1 MILLDWQGTHSSQF
15 SQTHPL
21 GPISSKEVL
30 CSRFVRDGLPLRLC
44 SVPFCSQRTCGTEP
58 HNLIQSLRDPP
69 ACIGRATAIG
79 WRVASPYLAAV
90 VRELQICTVS
100 LETLIDVEYTLI
112 LTLYDTSCAIEGAMA
127 DKESELRRM

>member
-44 SVPFCSQRTCGTEP
+44 SVPFCSQRMCGTEP
-58 HNLIQSLRDPP
+58 HNLIQSLRLVSAEQLRLVGELHLP
-69 ACIGRATAIG
+69 I
-79 WRVASPYLAAV
+79 WRLLFVNYKYVLYLW
-90 VRELQICTVS
+90 
-100 LETLIDVEYTLI
+100 
-112 LTLYDTSCAIEGAMA
+112 
-127 DKESELRRM
+127 KH